1 MRLVGKFGRRITL
14 IYLAVFAAIFI
25 LTAFFFY
32 SVLSPQAFR
41 EIRAPFLI
49 SFISGAVILFLLGFV
64 LKKSLTRQ
72 IQKAT
77 EAAARFQIGDF
88 SSKIPIES
96 DDELGLMAHAM
107 NQMAR
112 SLKNRI
118 REIED
123 EKTKLATI
131 LEHMTE
137 GVLGV
142 SEDHEVL
149 IMNPSAEAIL
159 NVPKGFGIGRSL
171 IEVSKNPR
179 IDEMMQK
186 AIETRGFMALETEI
200 NSPRKKALNV
210 NAIGIS
216 NAKSGLCG
224 IMVFHDNTDLR
235 KLENTRREFV
245 ANVSHELK
253 TPLTS
258 LQGFIETL
266 LGGALKDRAQSE
278 KFLGIMADD
287 TRRLTRL
294 IDDLLDL
301 SRIES
306 KGLPLQTEPLLLKEE
321 IQRAL
326 EAFAPRFQ
334 ENKIIAENQVPAG
347 FKIFADRDKF
357 RQILLNLL
365 DNAVKF
371 NKPGGR
377 ILVTGKTEGN
387 GTQISIQDTGIGMPA
402 GDLPRI
408 FERFYRVDKAR
419 NRDTGGTGLG
429 LSIVK
434 HLVEVHG
441 GRITCQSVLEQGS
454 TFTLVFPVQPGHSLD
469 G

>member
-25 LTAFFFY
+25 FTAFFFH

-49 SFISGAVILFLLGFV
+49 SFISGAVILFLLGFL
-64 LKKSLTRQ
+64 LKRSLTRQ

-77 EAAARFQIGDF
+77 EAAARFQTGDF
-88 SSKIPIES
+88 SAKIPIES

-200 NSPRKKALNV
+200 NFPKKKE
-210 NAIGIS
+210 IG
-216 NAKSGLCG
+216 
-224 IMVFHDNTDLR
+224 
-235 KLENTRREFV
+235 
-245 ANVSHELK
+245 
-253 TPLTS
+253 
-258 LQGFIETL
+258 
-266 LGGALKDRAQSE
+266 RAH
-278 KFLGIMADD
+278 
-287 TRRLTRL
+287 
-294 IDDLLDL
+294 
-301 SRIES
+301 
-306 KGLPLQTEPLLLKEE
+306 
-321 IQRAL
+321 
-326 EAFAPRFQ
+326 
-334 ENKIIAENQVPAG
+334 V
-347 FKIFADRDKF
+347 
-357 RQILLNLL
+357 
-365 DNAVKF
+365 
-371 NKPGGR
+371 
-377 ILVTGKTEGN
+377 
-387 GTQISIQDTGIGMPA
+387 
-402 GDLPRI
+402 
-408 FERFYRVDKAR
+408 
-419 NRDTGGTGLG
+419 
-429 LSIVK
+429 
-434 HLVEVHG
+434 
-441 GRITCQSVLEQGS
+441 
-454 TFTLVFPVQPGHSLD
+454 
-469 G
+469 

>member
-1 MRLVGKFGRRITL
+1 MRLAGKFGRRITL
-14 IYLAVFAAIFI
+14 IYLVVFIGIFI
-25 LTAFFFY
+25 LTAFFFH

-41 EIRAPFLI
+41 EVRIPFLI
-49 SFISGAVILFLLGFV
+49 SFISGAVLLFLLGFL
-64 LKKSLTRQ
+64 LKRFLTRQ
-72 IQKAT
+72 IQKVT
-77 EAAARFQIGDF
+77 EAAARFQTGDF
-88 SSKIPIES
+88 SEKIPIES
-96 DDELGLMAHAM
+96 DDEMGLMAHAM

-142 SEDHEVL
+142 SENHEVL

-171 IEVSKNPR
+171 IEVAKNPR
-179 IDEMMQK
+179 MDEMMQK
-186 AIETRGFMALETEI
+186 AIEARGFVSLETEI
-200 NSPRKKALNV
+200 NFPKKKALKV

-224 IMVFHDNTDLR
+224 IMVFHDNTEIR
-235 KLENTRREFV
+235 NLENTRREFV

-266 LGGALKDRAQSE
+266 LGGALKDKEQSE
-278 KFLGIMADD
+278 KFLDIMAED
-287 TRRLTRL
+287 TQRLARL
-294 IDDLLDL
+294 IDDLLEL

-306 KGLPLQTEPLLLKEE
+306 KTVSLKKEPLLLKEE

-326 EAFAPRFQ
+326 EAFTQRLQ
-334 ENKIIAENQVPAG
+334 ENRLTAENHVPSG
-347 FKIFADRDKF
+347 LKISADRDKF

-371 NKPGGR
+371 NLPGGK
-377 ILVTGKTEGN
+377 ITVTSQAVGAEL
-387 GTQISIQDTGIGMPA
+387 QVSIQDTGIGMPEE
-402 GDLPRI
+402 DLPRI

-434 HLVEVHG
+434 HLVEAHG
-441 GRITCQSVLEQGS
+441 GHITCQSHIHEGS
-454 TFTLVFPVQPGHSLD
+454 TFILLFPA
-469 G
+469 